1 MTYTPKVGDLVRKPK
16 GVKPI
21 KVTNVHHNA
30 AIYGEYIHSYE
41 QVYLFSNQY
50 VPYDSDQ
57 QPNQKENIMQLY
69 EIKHGE
75 ATTFGTKLAVN
86 SEKKWVMEEK
96 GTGAVFVV
104 DPANVK
110 KVMPYTVDIR
120 FRGDGQAYS
129 YLADKGAFKKDEFY
143 LVKDV
148 TESFL
153 IVQVV
158 AVDTESEKATKE
170 FKPLGRLNVE
180 LM

>member
-1 MTYTPKVGDLVRKPK
+1 
-16 GVKPI
+16 
-21 KVTNVHHNA
+21 
-30 AIYGEYIHSYE
+30 
-41 QVYLFSNQY
+41 
-50 VPYDSDQ
+50 
-57 QPNQKENIMQLY
+57 
-69 EIKHGE
+69 
-75 ATTFGTKLAVN
+75 
-86 SEKKWVMEEK
+86 
-96 GTGAVFVV
+96 VV

-120 FRGDGQAYS
+120 FNGDSQAYS
-129 YLADKGAFKKDEFY
+129 YLADKGAFKKGDFY

-148 TESFL
+148 TESFQ

>member
-1 MTYTPKVGDLVRKPK
+1 MTYKPKVGDLVKRLR
-16 GVKPI
+16 GFKPI
-21 KVTNVHHNA
+21 KVTHVYHNGT
-30 AIYGEYIHSYE
+30 IDG
-41 QVYLFSNQY
+41 QY
-50 VPYDSDQ
+50 VHSRERVSMYGSEYLPYNTNQ

-120 FRGDGQAYS
+120 FKGEGAAYS
-129 YLADKGAFKKDEFY
+129 YLADKGAFKKGEFY
-143 LVKDV
+143 LVKEAS
-148 TESFL
+148 ESFQ

>member
-1 MTYTPKVGDLVRKPK
+1 MTYKPQVGDLVKKTR
-16 GVKPI
+16 GTKPI
-21 KVTNVHHNA
+21 VVTYASVA
-30 AIYGEYIHSYE
+30 GYIDGEYTHSGHG
-41 QVYLFSNQY
+41 VSLFPNEY
-50 VPYDSDQ
+50 VPYDTDQ
-57 QPNQKENIMQLY
+57 QPNQKENNMQLY
-69 EIKHGE
+69 EIKRGE

-86 SEKKWVMEEK
+86 SEKRWVMEEK

-120 FRGDGQAYS
+120 FKGGGQAYS
-129 YLADKGAFKKDEFY
+129 YLADKGAFNKGGFY

-148 TESFL
+148 SESFQ

-170 FKPLGRLNVE
+170 FKPVGRLNVE

>member
-1 MTYTPKVGDLVRKPK
+1 MTYEPQVGDLVKKTR
-16 GVKPI
+16 GTRPI
-21 KVTNVHHNA
+21 KVTYVSVSGYIN
-30 AIYGEYIHSYE
+30 GEYVHTGHK
-41 QVYLFSNQY
+41 VYLYPNEY
-50 VPYDSDQ
+50 VPYNTDQ

-120 FRGDGQAYS
+120 FKGEGQAYS
-129 YLADKGAFKKDEFY
+129 YLADKGAFKKGEFY

-148 TESFL
+148 SESFQ

>member
-1 MTYTPKVGDLVRKPK
+1 MK
-16 GVKPI
+16 
-21 KVTNVHHNA
+21 
-30 AIYGEYIHSYE
+30 
-41 QVYLFSNQY
+41 
-50 VPYDSDQ
+50 
-57 QPNQKENIMQLY
+57 
-69 EIKHGE
+69 
-75 ATTFGTKLAVN
+75 N

-120 FRGDGQAYS
+120 FKGEGQAYS
-129 YLADKGAFKKDEFY
+129 YLADKGAFNKGEFY

-148 TESFL
+148 SESFQ

-158 AVDTESEKATKE
+158 AVDTENERATQE

-180 LM
+180 LL

>member
-1 MTYTPKVGDLVRKPK
+1 MTYKPQVGDLVKKPR
-16 GVKPI
+16 GFKPI
-21 KVTNVHHNA
+21 VVMQVYANA
-30 AIYGEYIHSYE
+30 AIDGHYAHSKE
-41 QVYLFSNQY
+41 GVYLYSNEY
-50 VPYDSDQ
+50 VPYDTDQ
-57 QPNQKENIMQLY
+57 QPNQKENNMQLY

-75 ATTFGTKLAVN
+75 ANTFGTKLAVN

-120 FRGDGQAYS
+120 FKGEGQAYS
-129 YLADKGAFKKDEFY
+129 YLADKGAFKKGEFY

-148 TESFL
+148 SESFQ